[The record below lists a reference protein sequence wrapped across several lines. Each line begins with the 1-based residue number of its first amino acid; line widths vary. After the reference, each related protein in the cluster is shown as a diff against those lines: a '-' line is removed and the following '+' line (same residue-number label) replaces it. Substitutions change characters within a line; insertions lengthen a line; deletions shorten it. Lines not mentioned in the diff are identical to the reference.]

1 MRLKSRWYLCQVDF
15 APGPPPDLT
24 ATDVYNAVRAQL
36 QDAFGEVGFARV
48 QSTLAVKHYSAVTRL
63 CLVRGPAEFD
73 REVHASLALVRA
85 VRKQPAAI
93 RCLQKLSQPR
103 TLRPAAEAWHAALVS
118 RASASA
124 AGDALSLDSAWLAAV
139 EQELAEALGGGQ

>member
-1 MRLKSRWYLCQVDF
+1 MRLKFRWYICQVDF
-15 APGPPPDLT
+15 QAGAPPGEALT
-24 ATDVYNAVRAQL
+24 ASDVYSAVRGQL
-36 QDAFGEVGFARV
+36 QDAFGEVGYARV
-48 QSTLAVKHYSAVTRL
+48 QSTLAVRHYSAVTRL

-85 VRKQPAAI
+85 VRKHPAAI

-103 TLRPAAEAWHAALVS
+103 TLRPAAEAWHAAIVL

-124 AGDALSLDSAWLAAV
+124 AADAVQLDAGWVGALEA
-139 EQELAEALGGGQ
+139 ELAEALGT